1 MGLEFEVEDQPDLT
15 IPEDTI
21 CRAKLV
27 DLKKHTFDWTDY
39 KDKERP
45 GQPVKKVGETLQWWF
60 EVTEGQHK
68 ERRVKLETRC
78 KITNHPRDKFRL
90 TAETLL
96 GRELP
101 YGTRINTDDLVG
113 LSADISVKHRADKK
127 DPSKFYEEVDEVM
140 PITHAFDVGQGQ
152 PPF

>member
-27 DLKKHTFDWTDY
+27 DLKLHRFDWTDY
-39 KDKERP
+39 KDKDSP
-45 GQPVKKVGETLQWWF
+45 GVPVKKTGETLQWWF
-60 EVTEGQHK
+60 EVTAGDHTGRK
-68 ERRVKLETRC
+68 VKLETRA
-78 KITNHPRDKFRL
+78 KITNHPRDRFRL

-101 YGTRINTDDLVG
+101 YGTKINTDDLLS
-113 LSADISVKHRADKK
+113 LSADISIRHRPDKK
-127 DPSKFYEEVDEVM
+127 DPSKKYEEVDEVM
-140 PITHAFDVGQGQ
+140 PITSGFDLDSA